1 LEDEV
6 IMATEKDPAQRA
18 SRLVARLTQ
27 YPDLLARFE
36 KILAVAENENG
47 QANTA
52 DEAEELA
59 FEQVRRLGQELLQSW
74 AERKDQHL
82 TREYDARP
90 AYRRKGKKNSA
101 G

>member
-1 LEDEV
+1 MGHE
-6 IMATEKDPAQRA
+6 TEKTLRA
-18 SRLVARLTQ
+18 SRLAMRLTQ
-27 YPDLLARFE
+27 YPDLLTRFE
-36 KILAVAENENG
+36 EILAVAENEDG

-59 FEQVRRLGQELLQSW
+59 FEQVRQLGQELLQSW
-74 AERKDQHL
+74 AVRKHEHL
-82 TREYDARP
+82 THEYDARP